1 MKPIIVIDLPLGMGI
16 DREITEPYGYDLFCG
31 DENIESQWKK
41 LEELRETG
49 GVIVVQPSNTSA
61 VREILNPYIGE
72 DGFIKECGLRK
83 VHTEEHG
90 DFCIILYHNP
100 SEVMALR
107 AFYYN
112 SKKK

>member
-1 MKPIIVIDLPLGMGI
+1 MKPIIVIDIPLGMGI

-31 DENIESQWKK
+31 DENIEAQWKK
-41 LEELRETG
+41 LEELRENG
-49 GVIVVQPSNTSA
+49 GVIIVQPCPNRA
-61 VREILNPYIGE
+61 IRAILAPYISSYGY
-72 DGFIKECGLRK
+72 IKECGLK
-83 VHTEEHG
+83 NVHTKEHG

-112 SKKK
+112 SNKK

>member
-16 DREITEPYGYDLFCG
+16 DREITEPYGYDLFYG
-31 DENIESQWKK
+31 DKNIEAQWKK
-41 LEELRETG
+41 LEELRKTC
-49 GVIVVQPSNTSA
+49 GVIVVQPSNNSA

-83 VHTEEHG
+83 VHTKEHG

-100 SEVMALR
+100 SDVMAHR
-107 AFYYN
+107 AFCLN